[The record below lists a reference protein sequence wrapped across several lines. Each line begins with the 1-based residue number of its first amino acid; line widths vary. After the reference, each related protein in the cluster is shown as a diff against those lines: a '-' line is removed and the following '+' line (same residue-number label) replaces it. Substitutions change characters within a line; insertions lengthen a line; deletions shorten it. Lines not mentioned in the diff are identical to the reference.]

1 MPQPSREDPAATAA
15 NDLAAG
21 ELENFLSAAQAML
34 GQKQAAIEAELK
46 THGLDSPE
54 AIRDY
59 AMALEAADIKEAAAA
74 RAPSRAATS
83 AVRRHQRI

>member
-1 MPQPSREDPAATAA
+1 MPQLSKEDPAAIAVD
-15 NDLAAG
+15 DLAAA
-21 ELENFLSAAQAML
+21 ELEKFLSAAQAML
-34 GQKQAAIEAELK
+34 SQKQAAIETELK
-46 THGLDSPE
+46 THGLASPE

-59 AMALEAADIKEAAAA
+59 AMALEAADVKEAAEG

>member
-1 MPQPSREDPAATAA
+1 MPQPSKGDPAATTSLDPAA
-15 NDLAAG
+15 E

-34 GQKQAAIEAELK
+34 SQKQSAIEADLK
-46 THGLDSPE
+46 MHGLDSPE

-59 AMALEAADIKEAAAA
+59 ARALEAADVKEAAEG

>member
-1 MPQPSREDPAATAA
+1 MPQPSKGDPAATTSLDPAA
-15 NDLAAG
+15 EA
-21 ELENFLSAAQAML
+21 LENFVSAAQAML

-59 AMALEAADIKEAAAA
+59 AMALEAADVKEAAAA

>member
-1 MPQPSREDPAATAA
+1 MSQPSKEDPAAAAA
-15 NDLAAG
+15 NDLGAE
-21 ELENFLSAAQAML
+21 ELEKFLSAAQAML
-34 GQKQAAIEAELK
+34 SEKQAAIEAELK

-59 AMALEAADIKEAAAA
+59 AMALEAADVKEAASA